1 MVMILMKFFRYIVVS
16 GRSSYLSTTF
26 ELMQHSF
33 EIYTHNLLAL
43 FSSIGLQYFVK
54 ASNNLEVFGISLSLF
69 AVIILNSGLTNF
81 ITMNLDLK

>member
-33 EIYTHNLLAL
+33 ESYTHNLLAL
-43 FSSIGLQYFVK
+43 FSSIG
-54 ASNNLEVFGISLSLF
+54 NLEVFGISLSLF